1 MIGIKAKTNVTL
13 QQQKM
18 YTTYNKAE
26 LSTLLSYHQVK
37 GVSGMKK
44 DVMVVKWKEILDS
57 KKAAPACK
65 GWSDEDERRL
75 MHLTSQ
81 PIKMGVT
88 ALGRHQEVIE
98 Y

>member
-1 MIGIKAKTNVTL
+1 
-13 QQQKM
+13 
-18 YTTYNKAE
+18 
-26 LSTLLSYHQVK
+26 
-37 GVSGMKK
+37 MKK